1 MYKKAFAGEI
11 KEFTGVSDPY
21 EAPVDPELT
30 INTHEQTL
38 DESVAQVIA
47 YLEERNLIPQ
57 TTPAN

>member
-21 EAPVDPELT
+21 EIPVDPELT